1 VRNRP
6 ARSARIVV
14 YAMIVEPVSTNARSR
29 RRRLAARLLLVVP
42 VLLLAGV
49 IGLGVLGGGD
59 GDHGTIAQ
67 AIPTTPMTATAR
79 PSIGPTAAP
88 SPSAATSLVGTQDSP
103 TQLDGLR
110 VRSVTEVL
118 AERAAGALDPPMPEI
133 AIAGWLGV
141 PNPPVS
147 CDMLNRGAGPLGV
160 LGPLC
165 TRDALLA
172 AYQWTDG
179 YGDAFAGIGPHIHA
193 RFPQG
198 VLLPDG
204 IERTTDEIHGR
215 PIASVLFGTYQAP
228 PPKGCR
234 VLEQECDGQ
243 FVVDSVGWAEATD
256 VLPATGLVVGRGAP
270 TIR

>member
-1 VRNRP
+1 
-6 ARSARIVV
+6 
-14 YAMIVEPVSTNARSR
+14 MIVEPVSTNARSR
-29 RRRLAARLLLVVP
+29 RRRLAARLVLVVP

-49 IGLGVLGGGD
+49 IGLGALGGGV
-59 GDHGTIAQ
+59 GDHGTTAQ
-67 AIPTTPMTATAR
+67 AIPTTHMSATAR
-79 PSIGPTAAP
+79 PSTAPTVAP
-88 SPSAATSLVGTQDSP
+88 SPSAATSLAGTQDSP

-147 CDMLNRGAGPLGV
+147 CDMLDRGAGPLGV

-172 AYQWTDG
+172 AFQWTDS
-179 YGDAFAGIGPHIHA
+179 YGEGFAGIGPHIHA

-204 IERTTDEIHGR
+204 IERTTDEVHGR
-215 PIASVLFGTYQAP
+215 PIATVLFGTYQAP

-234 VLEQECDGQ
+234 VLEQDCDGR
-243 FVVDSVGWAEATD
+243 FVVDGVGWADATAAF
-256 VLPATGLVVGRGAP
+256 PATGLVVRRAP